1 MEYVLLALL
10 GIVLLGFFM
19 SFMKYAIEHP
29 FLTFTAIGLGIA
41 IEPSGEFWKFSLFWF
56 FLFWLLTSRDG
67 LMALGAFA
75 LGAWLTGRK
84 DQ

>member
-41 IEPSGEFWKFSLFWF
+41 
-56 FLFWLLTSRDG
+56 T
-67 LMALGAFA
+67 
-75 LGAWLTGRK
+75 
-84 DQ
+84 